1 MHQDPNTVS
10 QNQALFTGE
19 LFLCFTSFFL
29 SPQFTGEKTR
39 EIQFDENSVYYFS
52 IFLGHCEIIKKYV
65 AYVAASHFS
74 VNFNILSTRYC
85 FSPQPI
91 IGGIKKMICI
101 RTFSRVSQRV
111 KSSFSAIFCKVPN
124 GMTCKKG
131 N

>member
-74 VNFNILSTRYC
+74 VNFNIL
-85 FSPQPI
+85 
-91 IGGIKKMICI
+91 
-101 RTFSRVSQRV
+101 
-111 KSSFSAIFCKVPN
+111 
-124 GMTCKKG
+124 
-131 N
+131 